1 MRTSEEKWDVLQRFI
16 KWREKHIKDKQ
27 FILILSLLVGVFTA
41 LAAYVLKFLVE
52 YIKEFLT
59 DRFDPMGANWLYLV
73 YPVVGIFITGLF
85 IRKVVRDDI
94 SHGVTKILYA
104 ISRKQSHI
112 KRHNMWSSVCASAI
126 TIGFGGS
133 VGAEAPIVL
142 TGSAIGSN
150 LGSLFRLD
158 HIGSNLGSLFRL
170 DHKTLMLLVG
180 CGAAGAV
187 SGIFKAPIAGLVFT
201 LEVLMIDLTMASL
214 LPLLITSVTAASVSY
229 LLTGTEAMFQFHLDY
244 PFSLERIP
252 YAIGLGIFCGLVA
265 WYFTRAM
272 NWIENIFRRY
282 PNPYV
287 KFVIGGAMLSVLI
300 FLFPPLY
307 GEGYDTITLLLNGT
321 KESEWDTVMNNSL
334 FYGDTHLLIPY
345 LLLIILFKVFASSAT
360 NGGGGCGGIFAP
372 SLFLGCIAGF
382 VFSYVCNE
390 CDLATTYI
398 PEKNFALMGMAGLMS
413 GVMHAPLTGVFLIAE
428 LTGGY
433 ALFLPLM
440 IVSVC
445 AYLTIIVF
453 EPHSI
458 YSMRLA
464 KKGELITHHKDKA
477 VLTLMNIESIVENDF
492 LKVRPDMDLGEMVK
506 VISQSKRNL
515 FPVVDVND
523 ELIGIVKLDDI
534 RNIIFRQEL
543 YHRYWVEGFMEKPKA
558 RIVKTDSMEEVM
570 KKFDTTGAW
579 NLPVVDEAN
588 RYLGFVSKSKM
599 LNTYRQVLVDLSAE

>member
-1 MRTSEEKWDVLQRFI
+1 MSNTSEEKVGWLERFVH
-16 KWREKHIKDKQ
+16 WREKHISDKQ
-27 FILILSLLVGVFTA
+27 FILLLSLLVGLFTA
-41 LAAYVLKFLVE
+41 LAAYVLKFLIE
-52 YIKEFLT
+52 HIKEFLT
-59 DRFDPMGANWLYLV
+59 ENFDQMGANWLYLV
-73 YPVVGIFITGLF
+73 YPVVGIFITGVF
-85 IRKVVRDDI
+85 IRRVVRDDI
-94 SHGVTKILYA
+94 GHGVTKILYA
-104 ISRKQSHI
+104 ISRKQSRI
-112 KRHNMWSSVCASAI
+112 KRHNVWSSVCASAI

-150 LGSLFRLD
+150 LGSMFRM
-158 HIGSNLGSLFRL
+158 

-214 LPLLITSVTAASVSY
+214 LPLLITSVTAACVSY
-229 LLTGTEAMFQFHLDY
+229 VLTGTQAMFQFHQDF
-244 PFSLERIP
+244 PFELARIP
-252 YAIGLGIFCGLVA
+252 YAILLGVFCGLVS
-265 WYFTRAM
+265 WYFTRSM
-272 NWIENIFRRY
+272 NWIENIFGRY
-282 PNPYV
+282 KNPYV
-287 KFVIGGAMLSVLI
+287 KFVMGGIMLSVLI

-307 GEGYDTITLLLNGT
+307 GEGYDTIGLLLNGT
-321 KESEWDTVMNNSL
+321 SSADWDTVMNRSL
-334 FYGDTHLLIPY
+334 FYGNGHLLVFY

-382 VFSYVCNE
+382 VFAHVCN
-390 CDLATTYI
+390 DFHIGSTYI

-433 ALFLPLM
+433 DLFLPLM

-477 VLTLMNIESIVENDF
+477 VLTLMNMESIIETDF

-506 VISQSKRNL
+506 IISKSFRNQ
-515 FPVVDVND
+515 FPVVDAHD
-523 ELIGIVKLDDI
+523 ELLGIVVLDDI

-543 YHRYWVEGFMEKPKA
+543 YRRFRVEGFMKVPQE
-558 RIVKTDSMEEVM
+558 RIVNTDSMEEVM
-570 KKFDTTGAW
+570 RKFDETGAW
-579 NLPVVDEAN
+579 NLPVVDAEG
-588 RYLGFVSKSKM
+588 RYIGMVSKSKM
-599 LNTYRQVLVDLSAE
+599 LNTYRQMMVDLSAE

>member
-1 MRTSEEKWDVLQRFI
+1 MKITDEKNNILQGLLL
-16 KWREKHIKDKQ
+16 WREKHIKDKQ
-27 FILILSLLVGVFTA
+27 FVLILSLLVGVFTA

-59 DRFDPMGANWLYLV
+59 ENFDTTGANWLYLV
-73 YPVVGIFITGLF
+73 YPVVGIFVTGLF
-85 IRKVVRDDI
+85 IRKIVRDDI

-104 ISRKQSHI
+104 ISRKQSRI
-112 KRHNMWSSVCASAI
+112 KRHNVWSSVCASAI

-150 LGSLFRLD
+150 LGSLFRM
-158 HIGSNLGSLFRL
+158 

-187 SGIFKAPIAGLVFT
+187 SGIFKAPIAGVVFT
-201 LEVLMIDLTMASL
+201 LEVLMMDLTMAFL

-252 YAIGLGIFCGLVA
+252 YAIALGIFCGLVA
-265 WYFTRAM
+265 WYFTRSM
-272 NWIENIFRRY
+272 NWIESIFRRY
-282 PNPYV
+282 KNPYV
-287 KFVIGGAMLSVLI
+287 KFVIGSAMLSVLI

-307 GEGYDTITLLLNGT
+307 GEGYDTISLLLNGT
-321 KESEWDTVMNNSL
+321 SNADWETVMNNSL
-334 FYGDTHLLIPY
+334 FYGNTHLLVLY
-345 LLLIILFKVFASSAT
+345 LVLIILFKVFASSAT

-382 VFSYVCNE
+382 VFSYVCNRFNIG
-390 CDLATTYI
+390 DTYI

-433 ALFLPLM
+433 GLFLPLM

-464 KKGELITHHKDKA
+464 QSGELITHHKDKA
-477 VLTLMNIESIVENDF
+477 VLTLMNMDSVIETDF
-492 LKVRPDMDLGEMVK
+492 LTVRPDMDLAQMVK
-506 VISQSKRNL
+506 TISQSNRNL
-515 FPVVDVND
+515 FPVVDARK
-523 ELIGIVKLDDI
+523 ELIGVVVLDDI

-543 YHRYWVEGFMEKPKA
+543 YHRYHVADFMVEPRAK
-558 RIVKTDSMEEVM
+558 IITTDSMEVVM
-570 KKFDTTGAW
+570 EKFDSTRSW
-579 NLPVVDEAN
+579 NLPVVDEDN
-588 RYLGFVSKSKM
+588 RYIGCVSKSKV
-599 LNTYRQVLVDLSAE
+599 LNTYRQMMVDLSAE